1 MKVLSC
7 NYFGNNE
14 TIYFNVKRLAEL
26 ETAIGKPIMSMMS
39 TGNLS
44 LFDMI
49 HVYTIGMQHIDN
61 GRRTQDFYE
70 EKIQELIDLEEYEL
84 TDFIQT
90 AVKVLL
96 ASGVFGKKAYYSAF
110 PNEVTPT
117 VEKKIAEEDA
127 EAESKN

>member
-14 TIYFNVKRLAEL
+14 TIYFNVKRLAML
-26 ETAIGKPIMSMMS
+26 ETEIGKPIMSMMS

-49 HVYTIGMQHIDN
+49 QVYTIGMQHIDN

-70 EKIQELIDLEEYEL
+70 EKIQELIDSEEYEV

-90 AVKVLL
+90 AVKALL

-117 VEKKIAEEDA
+117 VEKKIAEE
-127 EAESKN
+127 EEETKN

>member
-7 NYFGNNE
+7 NYFGANE

-49 HVYTIGMQHIDN
+49 HVYIIGMQHIDN

-70 EKIQELIDLEEYEL
+70 EKIQELIDSEEYEL

-117 VEKKIAEEDA
+117 VEKKIAEEEA

>member
-26 ETAIGKPIMSMMS
+26 ETAINKPIMSMMA

-49 HVYTIGMQHIDN
+49 QVYTIGMQHIDN
-61 GRRTQDFYE
+61 GRRTQGFYE
-70 EKIQELIDLEEYEL
+70 EKIQELIDSEEYEL

-117 VEKKIAEEDA
+117 VEKKIAEE
-127 EAESKN
+127 EAETETKN

>member
-7 NYFGNNE
+7 NYFNENE
-14 TIYFNVKRLAEL
+14 TIYFNVKRLAML
-26 ETAIGKPIMSMMS
+26 ETEIGKPIMSMMS

-49 HVYTIGMQHIDN
+49 QVYTIGMQHIDN

-70 EKIQELIDLEEYEL
+70 EKIQELIDSEEYEV

-90 AVKVLL
+90 AVKALL

-110 PNEVTPT
+110 PNEVTRT
-117 VEKKIAEEDA
+117 VEKKIAEE
-127 EAESKN
+127 EEETKN

>member
-14 TIYFNVKRLAEL
+14 TIYFNVKRLAML
-26 ETAIGKPIMSMMS
+26 ETEIGKPIMSMMS

-49 HVYTIGMQHIDN
+49 QVYTIGMQHIDN
-61 GRRTQDFYE
+61 GRRTQGFYE
-70 EKIQELIDLEEYEL
+70 EKIQELIDSEEYEL

-117 VEKKIAEEDA
+117 VEKKIAEEEA
-127 EAESKN
+127 ETESKN

>member
-7 NYFGNNE
+7 NYFGTNE

-26 ETAIGKPIMSMMS
+26 ETAINKPIMSMMS

-49 HVYTIGMQHIDN
+49 QVYTIGMQHIDN

-70 EKIQELIDLEEYEL
+70 EKIQELIDSEEYEL

-117 VEKKIAEEDA
+117 VEKKIAEE
-127 EAESKN
+127 EEETKN

>member
-26 ETAIGKPIMSMMS
+26 ETAINKPIMSMMS

-49 HVYTIGMQHIDN
+49 QVYTIGMQHIDN
-61 GRRTQDFYE
+61 GRRTQGFYE
-70 EKIQELIDLEEYEL
+70 ENIQELIDSEEYEL

-90 AVKVLL
+90 AVKALL

-117 VEKKIAEEDA
+117 VEKKIAEEEA
-127 EAESKN
+127 EAETKN